1 MLIRFEKRRILGK
14 DLVFLGWES
23 TATNTF
29 PNIRYS
35 PAKSCSVGETVNNRI
50 KFGFRI
56 SGCFLNQS
64 AATSRKILGD
74 IRGFGFKR
82 SQIPESLIKLPPE
95 FEIIAM
101 VFLLRILVHGM
112 KLRNIGSCRKFE
124 GFFRSGVYFLVSVLD
139 RGLLFMRRISR
150 YFRGR

>member
-1 MLIRFEKRRILGK
+1 M
-14 DLVFLGWES
+14 
-23 TATNTF
+23 
-29 PNIRYS
+29 
-35 PAKSCSVGETVNNRI
+35 NNRI

-101 VFLLRILVHGM
+101 VFLLLNLGSRDEIAKHWLVSKVGRI
-112 KLRNIGSCRKFE
+112 FP
-124 GFFRSGVYFLVSVLD
+124 FGVYFLVSVLD
-139 RGLLFMRRISR
+139 RGLLFMRPIFSR
-150 YFRGR
+150 KINGGKTK